1 MKKLLI
7 LIFLTYSNCYRH
19 ISPSILNIKCN
30 NYLDSLNNNKKIVN
44 NFKDILKPPLSYCD
58 IVNNNFKNNIKEI
71 IIRNNSNVIDIKL
84 NDDKIYNFIYYKKL
98 NILSV
103 LHILNFFNND

>member
-44 NFKDILKPPLSYCD
+44 NFKDILKPP
-58 IVNNNFKNNIKEI
+58 I
-71 IIRNNSNVIDIKL
+71 IL
-84 NDDKIYNFIYYKKL
+84 L
-98 NILSV
+98 
-103 LHILNFFNND
+103 